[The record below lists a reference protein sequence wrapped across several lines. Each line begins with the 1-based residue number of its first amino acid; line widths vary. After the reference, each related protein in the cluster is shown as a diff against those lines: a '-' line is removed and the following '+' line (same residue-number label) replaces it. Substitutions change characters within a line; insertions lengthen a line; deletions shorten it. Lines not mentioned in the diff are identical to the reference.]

1 MTSRLRSREFWTPAM
16 IAGTAL
22 LSALVL
28 IAVMAP
34 LTMKDAAEQLT
45 PNAALGPSAEHW
57 LGTDDFG
64 RDLLARAL
72 VASRLTLLMTAGA
85 AAISVV
91 AGVLIGLAIWL
102 SGRRVREAALRVL
115 ETAVA
120 YPSLIFALVIA
131 AVLEPGVSSAVVAI
145 GIAGIPGFARV
156 TANLASSVSKSDY
169 VVTARLLGVSPVRIA
184 VRHMLPNMA
193 EPLLV
198 LSATVFALSLV
209 EISALSFIGLGVQSP
224 QYDFGRLLNDSLG
237 ALYTQPIEAV
247 GPSVMIVLTGLSV
260 MLIGDALAAHAD
272 PRAKRSFFRQT
283 RQRNRILQVP
293 AGDTAL
299 VRVENLRISIP
310 GRMGLVKGVS
320 LAINPGEV
328 VALVGESGSGKSLT
342 AMAIAGLPAEDLAV
356 EADVLRVGG
365 MNMLAEPD
373 QARLAKEISIVYQ
386 DPGTTFNP
394 SLRMGSQLTEVLRTH
409 LGMGRAKAR
418 RVMTEALASVNI
430 TQPAHRLR
438 QHPHELSGGM
448 RQRAMIA
455 AAIATSP
462 KLIVADEPTTAL
474 DVTVQAEVL
483 RQFRRIHREQG
494 TAMLFISHDL
504 GVVEALCDTIL
515 VMKSG
520 EIVERLTSAQ
530 LALRDVHHPYTKALL
545 AAIPTL
551 DLGPAAVTAGAQTP

>member
-1 MTSRLRSREFWTPAM
+1 M
-16 IAGTAL
+16 IAGAAL
-22 LSALVL
+22 LAALVL
-28 IAVMAP
+28 VAVIAP
-34 LTMKDAAEQLT
+34 LTLKQAADQLT
-45 PNAALGPSAEHW
+45 ANAALGPSAEHW

-72 VASRLTLLMTAGA
+72 VATRLTLLMTAGA

-91 AGVLIGLAIWL
+91 SGVVIGLGIWL
-102 SGRRVREAALRVL
+102 SGRRTREIALRIL
-115 ETAVA
+115 DTAVA

-131 AVLEPGVSSAVVAI
+131 AVLEPGVSSAVIAI
-145 GIAGIPGFARV
+145 GIAGIPGFARI
-156 TANLASSVSKSDY
+156 TANLASSVSNSDY
-169 VVTARLLGVSPVRIA
+169 AVTARLLGVSQIRIA

-193 EPLLV
+193 EPLLI
-198 LSATVFALSLV
+198 LAATVFALSLV

-224 QYDFGRLLNDSLG
+224 EYDFGRLLNDSLG
-237 ALYTQPIEAV
+237 ALYTQPIEAF
-247 GPSVMIVLTGLSV
+247 GPSVMIALTGLSV

-272 PRAKRSFFRQT
+272 PRAKRRFFR
-283 RQRNRILQVP
+283 RALQRNRTIPVP
-293 AGDTAL
+293 ASDIAL

-310 GRMGLVKGVS
+310 GRTDLVKGVS
-320 LAINPGEV
+320 LSINPGEV

-342 AMAIAGLPAEDLAV
+342 AMAIAGLPSEDLAV
-356 EADVLRVGG
+356 EADLLRVDD
-365 MNMLAEPD
+365 MNMLATPD
-373 QARLAKEISIVYQ
+373 QSRLAREISIVYQ

-409 LGMGRAKAR
+409 LGMGGGKAR
-418 RVMTEALASVNI
+418 KVITEALASVNI
-430 TQPAHRLR
+430 TEPAHRLR

-455 AAIATSP
+455 ASIVTSP

-530 LALRDVHHPYTKALL
+530 LRARDVHHPYTKSLL
-545 AAIPTL
+545 AAIPSL
-551 DLGPAAVTAGAQTP
+551 DLVSLAATAGVVTP

>member
-1 MTSRLRSREFWTPAM
+1 MSRNREFWTPAM
-16 IAGTAL
+16 TTGTAL
-22 LSALVL
+22 LSVLIL
-28 IAVMAP
+28 IAVIAP
-34 LTMKDAAEQLT
+34 LTMRDAADQLT
-45 PNAALGPSAEHW
+45 SNAALGPSGEHW

-72 VASRLTLLMTAGA
+72 VATRLTLLMTAGA

-91 AGVLIGLAIWL
+91 AGAVIGLAIWL
-102 SGRRVREAALRVL
+102 AGRRIREAALRVL

-193 EPLLV
+193 EPLLI

-224 QYDFGRLLNDSLG
+224 EYDFGRLLNDSLG

-283 RQRNRILQVP
+283 RQRNRVLQVP
-293 AGDTAL
+293 AEDTAL
-299 VRVENLRISIP
+299 VRVENLHISIP

-356 EADVLRVGG
+356 EADVLRVGE
-365 MNMLAEPD
+365 MNMLAQPD

-394 SLRMGSQLTEVLRTH
+394 SLRMASQLTEVLRTH
-409 LGMGRAKAR
+409 LGMGKTKAR
-418 RVMTEALASVNI
+418 RVITEALTRVNI
-430 TQPAHRLR
+430 TEPAQRLR

-455 AAIATSP
+455 AAIVTTP

-483 RQFRRIHREQG
+483 RQFRSIHREQD

-504 GVVEALCDTIL
+504 AVVEALCDTIL

-530 LALRDVHHPYTKALL
+530 LAAREVHHPYTKALL
-545 AAIPTL
+545 DAIPNL
-551 DLGPAAVTAGAQTP
+551 DLGPAAVTTGAQTP